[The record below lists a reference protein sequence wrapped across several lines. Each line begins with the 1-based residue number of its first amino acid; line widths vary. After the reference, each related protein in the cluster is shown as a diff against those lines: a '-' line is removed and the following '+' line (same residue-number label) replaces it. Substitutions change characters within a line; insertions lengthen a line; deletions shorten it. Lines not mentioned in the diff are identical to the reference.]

1 MDDLQRLRWAACN
14 ACGLPIGAALFAPE
28 RRVDAQVAL
37 GRFVP
42 VGIPDRS
49 VRPLRAEL
57 DAPLAADAL
66 GLIDDP
72 DIAVFAVNMSG
83 AGRTILDAEW

>member
-1 MDDLQRLRWAACN
+1 MDNLERLGRTARN
-14 ACGLPIGAALFAPE
+14 TCGFPIGAPLFAPE
-28 RRVDAQVAL
+28 RRVDTQVAL
-37 GRFVP
+37 GRFVL
-42 VGIPDRS
+42 VGIPDRP

-72 DIAVFAVNMSG
+72 DITVFGVNMSG
-83 AGRTILDAEW
+83 AGRTILDAER

>member
-1 MDDLQRLRWAACN
+1 MDNFERLGRTARN
-14 ACGLPIGAALFAPE
+14 TCGFPIGAPLFAPE

-37 GRFVP
+37 GRFVL
-42 VGIPDRS
+42 VGIPDRP

-72 DIAVFAVNMSG
+72 DITVFGVNMSG
-83 AGRTILDAEW
+83 AGRTILDAER

>member
-1 MDDLQRLRWAACN
+1 MDNLERLGRAARN
-14 ACGLPIGAALFAPE
+14 TCGFSIGAPLFAPE

-37 GRFVP
+37 GRFVL

-83 AGRTILDAEW
+83 AGRTILDAER